1 MRNIENFRK
10 RLLRGGMVIIGL
22 IIIMLA
28 YELIITIGRT
38 QIQINIRQNE
48 ELIYL
53 STFAEPPQFAIWLEN
68 VDNKTSE
75 TVFVTHRAGVGDW
88 EGKADVPVALP
99 KWFELFKVNNS
110 KSSDVEKDSPL
121 IVSGATPIENYFSIR
136 AEVRPGSKW
145 ICWIEMNLAG
155 DYNEAFPEMDIE
167 SLKIDEY
174 SNGQPALLYKSELVA
189 EEGNT
194 YDFELVAQSVWENGE
209 IRVEPVSE
217 GVTTAKHV
225 FEEINIEVIKPK
237 PKLID
242 RNKITT
248 DN

>member
-1 MRNIENFRK
+1 MRNIKNFRK
-10 RLLRGGMVIIGL
+10 RLFWGGMVIIGL
-22 IIIMLA
+22 IIIILA
-28 YELIITIGRT
+28 YELIVTIGRT
-38 QIQINIRQNE
+38 QIQVNIRQNE

-68 VDNKTSE
+68 VDKETSE

-110 KSSDVEKDSPL
+110 ESSDVGKDSPM
-121 IVSGATPIENYFSIR
+121 IVSGATPKEYYFSIR

-189 EEGNT
+189 EEGSI

-209 IRVEPVSE
+209 IRIEPVSE
-217 GVTTAKHV
+217 GVTTAKNV
-225 FEEINIEVIKPK
+225 FEEINIEVIRPK

-242 RNKITT
+242 RNKIAA
-248 DN
+248 D